1 MIQEFVD
8 AWRDR
13 QDIYKEW
20 LEGLS
25 DREREYLEYKDL
37 VEFLFT
43 LVINPAVSEMDDFWN
58 GFDIDDI
65 TEINNGSYQG
75 TLIYII
81 PRDTY
86 SPDEHDYIYTF
97 IDYGSCTVCD
107 ALQNAQSDEK
117 ESCIKKMIM
126 ISLHII
132 EHFKFLV

>member
-13 QDIYKEW
+13 QDVYKEW

-43 LVINPAVSEMDDFWN
+43 LVINPAVSEMDDFWD

-86 SPDEHDYIYTF
+86 APDVRDYVYTF

-107 ALQNAQSDEK
+107 ALQNAQYDEK
-117 ESCIKKMIM
+117 ESCIKKMMM

>member
-1 MIQEFVD
+1 MILEFID

-25 DREREYLEYKDL
+25 DRERGYLGYKDL

-43 LVINPAVSEMDDFWN
+43 LVINPAVSEMSEFWN
-58 GFDIDDI
+58 GFDIDKI
-65 TEINNGSYQG
+65 TEIDDGSYQG
-75 TLIYII
+75 TLIYMI

-86 SPDEHDYIYTF
+86 QPDVRDYVYTSIY
-97 IDYGSCTVCD
+97 YGSCTVCD

-117 ESCIKKMIM
+117 ESCIKEMM
-126 ISLHII
+126 AISLHII
-132 EHFKFLV
+132 ENFKFLV